1 MTSIFSLSAKSESIF
16 PVILFFKESMF
27 KSLISLTKC
36 STPTSS
42 ASKALTEQGIFL
54 KFLSTNP
61 FLLTD
66 YSAKNALVG
75 N

>member
-1 MTSIFSLSAKSESIF
+1 
-16 PVILFFKESMF
+16 MF

-42 ASKALTEQGIFL
+42 ASNALTEQGIFL
-54 KFLSTNP
+54 KVLSTNP
-61 FLLTD
+61 VFPT
-66 YSAKNALVG
+66 YNSAKNALVG